1 MESKL
6 IYLISKAR
14 QNVLEL
20 MDYNGYDTTEYN
32 NFTKSEVNAMSFNQ
46 QLDMILTKS
55 SDHSK
60 IFIKFELGKKTA
72 VLIDNLRE
80 EYFPPTEAPDE
91 MAGETNEYPLGKK
104 DILYIIFQS
113 DPNQS
118 VVNRLKHIWET
129 EGIYI
134 VPQSLMRL
142 QFNILHHH
150 LVPPHRIMAPKEVT
164 ELKSKKHL
172 KLEELPRISRFDPV
186 AQAICI
192 KPGEVCEIM
201 RASRNS
207 IVSHYYRVCVNMDF
221 AM

>member
-1 MESKL
+1 
-6 IYLISKAR
+6 
-14 QNVLEL
+14 

-32 NFTKSEVNAMSFNQ
+32 NFTKSEVNAMNFNQ
-46 QLDMILTKS
+46 QLDMVLTKP
-55 SDHSK
+55 SDNSK

-72 VLIDNLRE
+72 LLIDNLRE
-80 EYFPPTEAPDE
+80 EYFPATEDPSPYSSEEA
-91 MAGETNEYPLGKK
+91 NEFPLSKK

-129 EGIYI
+129 DGIYI

-142 QFNILHHH
+142 QFNILRHY
-150 LVPPHRIMAPKEVT
+150 LVPPHRIMSSTEVD
-164 ELKSKKHL
+164 ELKRKRHL

-192 KPGEVCEIM
+192 KPGQVCEIT

-207 IVSHYYRVCVNMDF
+207 IVSMYYRVCVNSDF
-221 AM
+221 TM

>member
-20 MDYNGYDTTEYN
+20 MDYNGYDTSEYN
-32 NFTKSEVNAMSFNQ
+32 NFTKSEVNAMNFNQ
-46 QLDMILTKS
+46 QLDMLLTNPA
-55 SDHSK
+55 DQSK
-60 IFIKFELGKKTA
+60 ILIKFELGKKTTA
-72 VLIDNLRE
+72 LIDNLRE
-80 EYFPPTEAPDE
+80 EYFPPNDATMES
-91 MAGETNEYPLGKK
+91 ETREFPLSKR

-118 VVNRLKHIWET
+118 VANRLKHIWET
-129 EGIYI
+129 DGIYI

-142 QFNILHHH
+142 QFNILRHH
-150 LVPPHRIMAPKEVT
+150 LVPPHRIMSSLEVD
-164 ELKSKKHL
+164 ELKHKRHL

-192 KPGEVCEIM
+192 KPGEVCQIM

-207 IVSHYYRVCVNMDF
+207 IVSSYYRVCVNSDF
-221 AM
+221 TM

>member
-14 QNVLEL
+14 KHVLEL
-20 MDYNGYDTTEYN
+20 MKYNGYNTDQYDH
-32 NFTKSEVNAMSFNQ
+32 FTKSEVNAMSHQQ
-46 QLDMILTKS
+46 QLDMELTKV
-55 SDHSK
+55 SDPSSK
-60 IFIKFELGKKTA
+60 ILIKFELEKKNPSS
-72 VLIDNLRE
+72 LIESLRD
-80 EYFPPTEAPDE
+80 EYFPAKEDE
-91 MAGETNEYPLGKK
+91 NESDEHLLRKG
-104 DILYIIFQS
+104 DILYLIFQS
-113 DPNQS
+113 DPNQT

-142 QFNILHHH
+142 QFNILNHV
-150 LVPPHRIMAPKEVT
+150 LVPPHRIMSFEEVE
-164 ELKSKKHL
+164 ELKRMRNL

-192 KPGEVCEIM
+192 KPGQVCEIA

-207 IVSHYYRVCVNMDF
+207 IVSNYYRVCVNADF
-221 AM
+221 TM

>member
-32 NFTKSEVNAMSFNQ
+32 NFTKSEVNAMNFNQ
-46 QLDMILTKS
+46 QLDMILTKP
-55 SDHSK
+55 SDNSK

-72 VLIDNLRE
+72 ALIDNLRE
-80 EYFPPTEAPDE
+80 EYFPATEHLGE
-91 MAGETNEYPLGKK
+91 MHGETTEYPLTKH
-104 DILYIIFQS
+104 DILYVIFQS

-129 EGIYI
+129 DGIYI

-150 LVPPHRIMAPKEVT
+150 LVPPHRIMTSKEVLD
-164 ELKSKKHL
+164 LKQKRHL

-192 KPGEVCEIM
+192 KPGEVCEIT

-207 IVSHYYRVCVNMDF
+207 IVSHYYRVCVNADF
-221 AM
+221 TM

>member
-32 NFTKSEVNAMSFNQ
+32 NFTKSEVNAMNFNQ
-46 QLDMILTKS
+46 QLDMILTKPA
-55 SDHSK
+55 DQSK

-80 EYFPPTEAPDE
+80 EYFPPPEGQGE
-91 MAGETNEYPLGKK
+91 MEGAEYPLGKK

-118 VVNRLKHIWET
+118 VINRLKHIWET
-129 EGIYI
+129 DGIFM

-142 QFNILHHH
+142 QFNILQHH
-150 LVPPHRIMAPKEVT
+150 LVPPHRIMSPKEVT
-164 ELKSKKHL
+164 DLKQKRNL

-207 IVSHYYRVCVNMDF
+207 IVSPFYRVCVNLDF

>member
-14 QNVLEL
+14 KNVLEL

-32 NFTKSEVNAMSFNQ
+32 NFTKSEVNAMNFNQ
-46 QLDMILTKS
+46 QLDMILTKP

-80 EYFPPTEAPDE
+80 EYFPPTEDPEE
-91 MAGETNEYPLGKK
+91 MGRETNEYPLNKN
-104 DILYIIFQS
+104 DILYIIFQT

-129 EGIYI
+129 DGIYI

-150 LVPPHRIMAPKEVT
+150 LVPPHRIMSSTEVT
-164 ELKSKKHL
+164 ELKHKRHL
-172 KLEELPRISRFDPV
+172 KLQELPRISRFDPV

-207 IVSHYYRVCVNMDF
+207 IVSSYYRVCVNMDF